1 MMMMKMIAED
11 VESLVQAELEISPAA
26 VLTKIV
32 GLPPSQG
39 LGGVQTL
46 RNGILITGSQPLP
59 SPSGSFGTSPLIE
72 KLAFQMSKI
81 SDQNPGLA
89 PAATDNKT
97 SFSSSESSSSFKKVN
112 PGSSSQH
119 SGPSLLSQTAP
130 SKPNNVV
137 PPFSSEPLIDYSQL
151 SQTPANQS
159 PLSKLP
165 PKDSDWNIEE
175 PSRPTMANTDRPT
188 IPPPAVPYDPR
199 SLERITVKISDLG
212 QRATSQMIFKLGS
225 TEVPKQSL
233 EAIGVLGLTSGAS
246 AIFELLT
253 GDYLFNPDV
262 VWKQYTK
269 DDNHVAQIIEL
280 LGSLPPNIAFSGKFG
295 HEIFNRCEELRHMHK
310 LKTWPLEAVL
320 TEKYCLEK
328 EPAVKLTAF
337 LEPMLNWIPRKQATA
352 QKMLKHSCDGGSM
365 TTGASKQNAK
375 GQSSGTTSTAA
386 KSTPLGKAPAS
397 VALSSLAV
405 DSISNNNQSKSSS
418 GNQSKI
424 VQSSNMTSNS
434 STMPLQPRLLLGSFI
449 YLFDVQAFFK
459 ALLLCES
466 TFSKP
471 CT

>member
-1 MMMMKMIAED
+1 MMMMMMIAED
-11 VESLVQAELEISPAA
+11 VESLVQAELEIRPAA

-39 LGGVQTL
+39 LGSVQTL

-72 KLAFQMSKI
+72 KLAFHMSKI
-81 SDQNPGLA
+81 SNQNPGSA
-89 PAATDNKT
+89 PAATENKT

-130 SKPNNVV
+130 SKPKNVV
-137 PPFSSEPLIDYSQL
+137 LPFSSEPLIDYSQL

-165 PKDSDWNIEE
+165 PKDSDWNTED

-199 SLERITVKISDLG
+199 SLER
-212 QRATSQMIFKLGS
+212 
-225 TEVPKQSL
+225 
-233 EAIGVLGLTSGAS
+233 
-246 AIFELLT
+246 
-253 GDYLFNPDV
+253 DYLFNPDA
-262 VWKQYTK
+262 VWKRYTK
-269 DDNHVAQIIEL
+269 EDNHVAQIIEL

-295 HEIFNRCEELRHMHK
+295 HEIFNLCGPTSKSLCVCNGGM
-310 LKTWPLEAVL
+310 
-320 TEKYCLEK
+320 
-328 EPAVKLTAF
+328 
-337 LEPMLNWIPRKQATA
+337 N
-352 QKMLKHSCDGGSM
+352 SDGGSM
-365 TTGASKQNAK
+365 TTGASKQNSK
-375 GQSSGTTSTAA
+375 GQSIGTTPTAA

-405 DSISNNNQSKSSS
+405 DSISNNNQSKSFS

-449 YLFDVQAFFK
+449 YLFDVKALFK

>member
-1 MMMMKMIAED
+1 MMMMKMVAED
-11 VESLVQAELEISPAA
+11 VESFVQAELEISPAA
-26 VLTKIV
+26 ILTKIV

-39 LGGVQTL
+39 LGSVRTL

-81 SDQNPGLA
+81 SNQNPGSA
-89 PAATDNKT
+89 PAATDI
-97 SFSSSESSSSFKKVN
+97 FSPTN
-112 PGSSSQH
+112 
-119 SGPSLLSQTAP
+119 LYL
-130 SKPNNVV
+130 N
-137 PPFSSEPLIDYSQL
+137 SEPLIDYSQL

-165 PKDSDWNIEE
+165 PKDSDWNTED
-175 PSRPTMANTDRPT
+175 PSRPTMANTDWPT

-199 SLERITVKISDLG
+199 SLERITVKIADLG
-212 QRATSQMIFKLGS
+212 QRATSQMTFKLGS
-225 TEVPKQSL
+225 TEVPKQSS
-233 EAIGVLGLTSGAS
+233 EAIGVLGLTSGAL

-253 GDYLFNPDV
+253 GDYLFNPDA
-262 VWKQYTK
+262 VWKRYTK

-280 LGSLPPNIAFSGKFG
+280 LGSLLPNIAFSGKFG

-337 LEPMLNWIPRKQATA
+337 LEPMLNWIPWKRATA
-352 QKMLKHSCDGGSM
+352 QKMLKHSWFDGAVVMSETYENDGGSM

-386 KSTPLGKAPAS
+386 KSTPLGKAPAP

-424 VQSSNMTSNS
+424 VQTSNMTSNS

-449 YLFDVQAFFK
+449 YLFDVQALFK

>member
-1 MMMMKMIAED
+1 
-11 VESLVQAELEISPAA
+11 
-26 VLTKIV
+26 
-32 GLPPSQG
+32 
-39 LGGVQTL
+39 
-46 RNGILITGSQPLP
+46 
-59 SPSGSFGTSPLIE
+59 
-72 KLAFQMSKI
+72 MSKI
-81 SDQNPGLA
+81 SNWKPGLA

-112 PGSSSQH
+112 QGSSSQY

-130 SKPNNVV
+130 SKPSNVV

-159 PLSKLP
+159 PLSKSP
-165 PKDSDWNIEE
+165 PKDSDWNTED
-175 PSRPTMANTDRPT
+175 PSRPTMANTDWPT

-199 SLERITVKISDLG
+199 SLERITVKIADLG
-212 QRATSQMIFKLGS
+212 QRATSQMTFKLGS

-233 EAIGVLGLTSGAS
+233 EAIGVLGLTSGAL
-246 AIFELLT
+246 A
-253 GDYLFNPDV
+253 
-262 VWKQYTK
+262 
-269 DDNHVAQIIEL
+269 IIEL
-280 LGSLPPNIAFSGKFG
+280 LGSLPPNIAFSEKLG

-320 TEKYCLEK
+320 TERYCLEK

-337 LEPMLNWIPRKQATA
+337 LEPMLNWIPWKQATA
-352 QKMLKHSCDGGSM
+352 QKMLKHSWFDGAVIEGPTSKSPCVCNGEMNNDGGSI
-365 TTGASKQNAK
+365 TTGSSKQNAK

-386 KSTPLGKAPAS
+386 KSTPLGKALAS

-434 STMPLQPRLLLGSFI
+434 STMPLQPQLLLGSFI
-449 YLFDVQAFFK
+449 YLFDVQALFK

>member
-1 MMMMKMIAED
+1 MMMMKMVAED
-11 VESLVQAELEISPAA
+11 VESFVQAELEISPAA
-26 VLTKIV
+26 ILTKIV

-39 LGGVQTL
+39 LGSVRTL
-46 RNGILITGSQPLP
+46 RSGILITGSQPLP

-81 SDQNPGLA
+81 SNQNPGLA

-119 SGPSLLSQTAP
+119 SGPSLLSQIAP

-165 PKDSDWNIEE
+165 PKDSDWNTED
-175 PSRPTMANTDRPT
+175 PSRPTMANTDWPT

-199 SLERITVKISDLG
+199 SLERITVKIADLG
-212 QRATSQMIFKLGS
+212 QRATSQMTFKLGS

-253 GDYLFNPDV
+253 GDYLFNPDA

-269 DDNHVAQIIEL
+269 DENHVAQIIEL
-280 LGSLPPNIAFSGKFG
+280 LGSLLPNIAFSGKFG

-337 LEPMLNWIPRKQATA
+337 LEPMLNWIPWKRATA
-352 QKMLKHSCDGGSM
+352 QKMLKHSWFDGAVFMSETYENDGGSM

-386 KSTPLGKAPAS
+386 KSTPLGKAPAP

-405 DSISNNNQSKSSS
+405 DSISNNNQSKKFFW
-418 GNQSKI
+418 QS
-424 VQSSNMTSNS
+424 V
-434 STMPLQPRLLLGSFI
+434 
-449 YLFDVQAFFK
+449 
-459 ALLLCES
+459 
-466 TFSKP
+466 
-471 CT
+471 

>member
-1 MMMMKMIAED
+1 M
-11 VESLVQAELEISPAA
+11 SEISNWKP
-26 VLTKIV
+26 
-32 GLPPSQG
+32 
-39 LGGVQTL
+39 
-46 RNGILITGSQPLP
+46 GS
-59 SPSGSFGTSPLIE
+59 
-72 KLAFQMSKI
+72 
-81 SDQNPGLA
+81 A

-112 PGSSSQH
+112 QGSSSQH

-151 SQTPANQS
+151 SQTPANKS

-165 PKDSDWNIEE
+165 PKDSDWNTED

-199 SLERITVKISDLG
+199 SLERITVKIADLG
-212 QRATSQMIFKLGS
+212 QRATSQMSFKLGS

-253 GDYLFNPDV
+253 GDYLFNPDA
-262 VWKQYTK
+262 VWKRYTK

-280 LGSLPPNIAFSGKFG
+280 LGSLLPNIAFSEEFG
-295 HEIFNRCEELRHMHK
+295 HEIFNRCGPTSKSPCVCNDEM
-310 LKTWPLEAVL
+310 
-320 TEKYCLEK
+320 
-328 EPAVKLTAF
+328 
-337 LEPMLNWIPRKQATA
+337 N
-352 QKMLKHSCDGGSM
+352 SDGGSI
-365 TTGASKQNAK
+365 TTGASKKNTK

-449 YLFDVQAFFK
+449 YLFDVQALFK

>member
-1 MMMMKMIAED
+1 
-11 VESLVQAELEISPAA
+11 
-26 VLTKIV
+26 
-32 GLPPSQG
+32 
-39 LGGVQTL
+39 
-46 RNGILITGSQPLP
+46 
-59 SPSGSFGTSPLIE
+59 
-72 KLAFQMSKI
+72 MSKI
-81 SDQNPGLA
+81 SNRKPGLA

-112 PGSSSQH
+112 QGSSSQH

-137 PPFSSEPLIDYSQL
+137 PPFSSEPLIDYYQL

-165 PKDSDWNIEE
+165 PKDSDWNTED
-175 PSRPTMANTDRPT
+175 PSRPTMANTDRPK

-199 SLERITVKISDLG
+199 SLERITVKIADLG
-212 QRATSQMIFKLGS
+212 QRATSQMTFKLGS

-233 EAIGVLGLTSGAS
+233 EAIGVLGLTSGAP

-253 GDYLFNPDV
+253 GDYLFNPDG
-262 VWKQYTK
+262 VWKRYTK

-280 LGSLPPNIAFSGKFG
+280 LGSLPPNIAFSEKFG
-295 HEIFNRCEELRHMHK
+295 HEIFNHCEELRHMHK
-310 LKTWPLEAVL
+310 LKTWQLEAVL
-320 TEKYCLEK
+320 TERYCLEK

-337 LEPMLNWIPRKQATA
+337 LEPMLNWIPWKQATA
-352 QKMLKHSCDGGSM
+352 QKMLKHSWFDGAVVMSPTSKSPCVCNGEMNSDGGSI

-375 GQSSGTTSTAA
+375 GQSSRTASTAA

-405 DSISNNNQSKSSS
+405 NSISNNNQSKSSS

-434 STMPLQPRLLLGSFI
+434 STMPLQPQLLLGSFI
-449 YLFDVQAFFK
+449 YLFDVQALFK

>member
-1 MMMMKMIAED
+1 
-11 VESLVQAELEISPAA
+11 
-26 VLTKIV
+26 
-32 GLPPSQG
+32 
-39 LGGVQTL
+39 
-46 RNGILITGSQPLP
+46 
-59 SPSGSFGTSPLIE
+59 
-72 KLAFQMSKI
+72 MSKI
-81 SDQNPGLA
+81 FNQKPGSA

-112 PGSSSQH
+112 QGSSSQH

-130 SKPNNVV
+130 SKPNNNV

-151 SQTPANQS
+151 FQTPANQS
-159 PLSKLP
+159 PLSKSP
-165 PKDSDWNIEE
+165 PKDSDWNTED

-199 SLERITVKISDLG
+199 SLERITVKIADLG
-212 QRATSQMIFKLGS
+212 QRATSQMTFKLGS
-225 TEVPKQSL
+225 TEVQKQYL

-253 GDYLFNPDV
+253 GDYLFNPDA

-280 LGSLPPNIAFSGKFG
+280 LGSLPPNIAFSEKFG

-320 TEKYCLEK
+320 TERYCLEK

-337 LEPMLNWIPRKQATA
+337 LEPMLNWIPWKWATA
-352 QKMLKHSCDGGSM
+352 QKMLKHSCDGRSI

-375 GQSSGTTSTAA
+375 GKSSGTTSTAA

-434 STMPLQPRLLLGSFI
+434 STMPLQPQLLLVSFI
-449 YLFDVQAFFK
+449 YLFDVQALFK

>member
-1 MMMMKMIAED
+1 
-11 VESLVQAELEISPAA
+11 
-26 VLTKIV
+26 
-32 GLPPSQG
+32 
-39 LGGVQTL
+39 
-46 RNGILITGSQPLP
+46 
-59 SPSGSFGTSPLIE
+59 
-72 KLAFQMSKI
+72 MSKI
-81 SDQNPGLA
+81 SNWKPGSA

-97 SFSSSESSSSFKKVN
+97 SFSSSESSSSSFKKVN
-112 PGSSSQH
+112 QGSSSQH

-165 PKDSDWNIEE
+165 PKDSDWNTED
-175 PSRPTMANTDRPT
+175 PSRPTMANTDWST

-199 SLERITVKISDLG
+199 SLERITVKIADIG
-212 QRATSQMIFKLGS
+212 QRATSQMTFKLGS

-233 EAIGVLGLTSGAS
+233 EAIG
-246 AIFELLT
+246 IFELLT
-253 GDYLFNPDV
+253 GDYLFNPDA

-280 LGSLPPNIAFSGKFG
+280 LGSLPPNIAFSEKFG
-295 HEIFNRCEELRHMHK
+295 HEIFNHCEELRHMHK
-310 LKTWPLEAVL
+310 LKTWPLEAVP
-320 TEKYCLEK
+320 TERYCLEK
-328 EPAVKLTAF
+328 EPARKGTKEELRKTGQADFSMVETDQFLSDKEKSPVLEATTPTRTASNLKSLTGSRS
-337 LEPMLNWIPRKQATA
+337 PTSKSPCVCNG
-352 QKMLKHSCDGGSM
+352 KMNSDGGSI

-386 KSTPLGKAPAS
+386 KSTPLGKAPGS

-449 YLFDVQAFFK
+449 YLFDVQALFK

>member
-11 VESLVQAELEISPAA
+11 VESLVQVELEISPAA

-39 LGGVQTL
+39 LGSVQTL
-46 RNGILITGSQPLP
+46 RNGILITGSKPLS

-81 SDQNPGLA
+81 SNQNPGLD

-97 SFSSSESSSSFKKVN
+97 SISSSESSSSFKK
-112 PGSSSQH
+112 
-119 SGPSLLSQTAP
+119 
-130 SKPNNVV
+130 
-137 PPFSSEPLIDYSQL
+137 
-151 SQTPANQS
+151 TPANQS

-165 PKDSDWNIEE
+165 PKDSDWNTED
-175 PSRPTMANTDRPT
+175 PSIPTMANTDRPT
-188 IPPPAVPYDPR
+188 IPPPAAPYDPR
-199 SLERITVKISDLG
+199 SLERIAVKIADLG
-212 QRATSQMIFKLGS
+212 QRATSQMTFKLGS

-233 EAIGVLGLTSGAS
+233 EAIG
-246 AIFELLT
+246 IFELLT
-253 GDYLFNPDV
+253 GDYLFNPDE
-262 VWKQYTK
+262 VW
-269 DDNHVAQIIEL
+269 
-280 LGSLPPNIAFSGKFG
+280 NIAFSGKFG

-337 LEPMLNWIPRKQATA
+337 LEPMLNWIPWKQATA
-352 QKMLKHSCDGGSM
+352 QKMLKHSWMNSDGGSM

-434 STMPLQPRLLLGSFI
+434 STIPLQPRLLLGSFI
-449 YLFDVQAFFK
+449 YLFDVQALFK